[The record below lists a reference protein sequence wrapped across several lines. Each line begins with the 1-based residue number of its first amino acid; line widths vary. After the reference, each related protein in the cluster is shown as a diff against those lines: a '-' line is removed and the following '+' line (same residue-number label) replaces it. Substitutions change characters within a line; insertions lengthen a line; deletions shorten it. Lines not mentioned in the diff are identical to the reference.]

1 MTNEGAGN
9 QRVTN
14 ALLQVGIA
22 NIEKKLDI
30 LPDMQDK
37 LHDIDKRTEVVCN
50 KVDRNE
56 VEISSLRKRSNIT
69 DAILAAGALVAGLI
83 GWKQ

>member
-1 MTNEGAGN
+1 MVDEGVSN

>member
-1 MTNEGAGN
+1 MTGEGVNN

>member
-1 MTNEGAGN
+1 MVDEGVSN

-69 DAILAAGALVAGLI
+69 YAILAAGALVAGLI

>member
-1 MTNEGAGN
+1 MTNEGVNN

-14 ALLQVGIA
+14 ALLQVGIK
-22 NIEKKLDI
+22 NIEKKLEV

-37 LHDIDKRTEVVCN
+37 LHDIDTRLVVVC
-50 KVDRNE
+50 KQVERNE
-56 VEISSLRKRSNIT
+56 EEIGSLRKRSNIT
-69 DAILAAGALVAGLI
+69 DAIIAAGALVAGFI